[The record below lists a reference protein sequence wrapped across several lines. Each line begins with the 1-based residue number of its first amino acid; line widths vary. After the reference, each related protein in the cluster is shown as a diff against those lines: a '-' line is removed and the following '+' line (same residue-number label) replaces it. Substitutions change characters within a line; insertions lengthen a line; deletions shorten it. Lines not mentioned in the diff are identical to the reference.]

1 MDKKTSSRHCSNL
14 GGPCMAFVHVVLHTT
29 EVGFYSGCQAL
40 MDDCSGS
47 AGYLGGR
54 VEEGGVSLVM

>member
-1 MDKKTSSRHCSNL
+1 
-14 GGPCMAFVHVVLHTT
+14 MAFVHVVLHTT
-29 EVGFYSGCQAL
+29 EVGFYSGCQAP